1 MDSLGSREPLFCVL
15 IFCDF
20 SRARGRRGGFFWCI
34 YWYWFV
40 YTSFLLLV
48 WWFRRLVY
56 LVGKNIF
63 PRGRPR
69 DDWASGC

>member
-1 MDSLGSREPLFCVL
+1 MDSLEIRERLFRVL

-20 SRARGRRGGFFWCI
+20 SRARGRRGGFF
-34 YWYWFV
+34 V
-40 YTSFLLLV
+40 YIVVLVLVYVFLLLV

-69 DDWASGC
+69 DDGALRC